1 MLAGIVFDRFGGPA
15 VGVAFTQDR
24 VDRAAF
30 YFVIAHFGLFLR
42 PGGGCFGVV
51 GEGEPLRLQLGDR
64 CFELGHRGADVGK
77 FDDVGAGLKGQGA
90 EFGQGISRLLPG
102 RQKVGKGR
110 KDASRQRNV
119 AKLDPDPCRFGEG
132 GNDREEGVSGEQR
145 GFVGLGVNDG
155 GLGRHKMSV
164 IKARCAAGSK
174 QRTDFQ
180 TAVGSKRRR

>member
-15 VGVAFTQDR
+15 VGVAFTQDGI
-24 VDRAAF
+24 DCAAL
-30 YFVIAHFGLFLR
+30 YFVIPRLGLLLR
-42 PGGGCFGVV
+42 AGGGCFGVV

-77 FDDVGAGLKGQGA
+77 LDDVGAGLKGQRA
-90 EFGQGISRLLPG
+90 EFGQGIGRLVPG
-102 RQKVGKGR
+102 RQKVGKSG

-155 GLGRHKMSV
+155 GLGRHKMSA